1 MKISVVIITKN
12 EETNIAH
19 CIQSA
24 MQVSEDI
31 IVVDSGSSDNTVQ
44 VASQWG
50 ARIVRVAWSSFG
62 NSRNEGADLALNDWI
77 LALDADER
85 ISNQLANSINKLN
98 PVTSSTIFGFK
109 RQSFLADKKIRFG
122 DWGRDKVFR
131 IYSRSMTSWNLFPV
145 HESLLINRL
154 KRRMIK
160 GNLEH
165 FVSKGIDRDREKLIR
180 YAKLCA
186 RKYCLL
192 GKRARLINIIAS
204 PAFSF
209 VNGYFFRLGFL
220 DGKEGFE
227 IAKSMAYYTWLKYYY
242 LQQLSSKPGFFLK
255 EIM

>member
-19 CIQSA
+19 CIKSA
-24 MQVSEDI
+24 RQVSEDI

-44 VASQWG
+44 VASEAG
-50 ARIVRVAWSSFG
+50 ARIIHVAWTSFG
-62 NSRNEGADLALNDWI
+62 NSRNAGADAALNDWV

-85 ISNQLANSINKLN
+85 VSTELADSINNLN
-98 PVTSSTIFGFK
+98 LDNTSFVFGFK

-131 IYSRSMTSWNLFPV
+131 IYSRNMTSWNLFPV
-145 HESLLINRL
+145 HESLLVNR
-154 KRRMIK
+154 KRKKMIK

-165 FVSKGIDRDREKLIR
+165 FVSKGIDRDREKLVR

-209 VNGYFFRLGFL
+209 VNGYIFRLGFL
-220 DGKEGFE
+220 DGKEGFD
-227 IAKSMAYYTWLKYYY
+227 IAKSVAYYTWLKYYY
-242 LQQLSSKPGFFLK
+242 LQQLSKKPGFFLK